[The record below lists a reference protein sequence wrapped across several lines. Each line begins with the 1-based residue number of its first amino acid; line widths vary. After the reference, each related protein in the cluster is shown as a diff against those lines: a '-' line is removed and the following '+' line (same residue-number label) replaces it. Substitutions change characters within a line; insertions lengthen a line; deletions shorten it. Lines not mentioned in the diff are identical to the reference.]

1 MSADRRTDELLDA
14 LDQFTN
20 ALYWL
25 RARIPYTA
33 EVALTEALADSVSN
47 PDAAV
52 PSDRDNLHGALAAL
66 LTASRGESVAA
77 DLAEALNA
85 WSAALSTEHHRSAPF
100 QAVARHDRGHQ

>member
-20 ALYWL
+20 AVYWL

-33 EVALTEALADSVSN
+33 EVALTEALTDSLSK
-47 PDAAV
+47 PDGVV
-52 PSDRDNLHGALAAL
+52 PTDRDNLHGALAAL

-100 QAVARHDRGHQ
+100 QAAARHGRGPT

>member
-33 EVALTEALADSVSN
+33 EVALTEALADSVSD
-47 PDAAV
+47 PGAVV
-52 PSDRDNLHGALAAL
+52 PSDNANLHGALAAL

-100 QAVARHDRGHQ
+100 QAVARHDRGHR

>member
-1 MSADRRTDELLDA
+1 MSADRRSRRAARRPRPVHQRPLLA
-14 LDQFTN
+14 
-20 ALYWL
+20 AG
-25 RARIPYTA
+25 AHPYTA
-33 EVALTEALADSVSN
+33 EVALTEALADSVSD

-85 WSAALSTEHHRSAPF
+85 WSAAVSTEHHRSAPF